1 MRRKDEERRRAREL
15 RAEGRSLNA
24 IAAELGVAKS
34 SVSVW
39 VRDMPRPSGPA
50 PLPPGALASRRLPV
64 WRSGVAR
71 RCGRCGHLLPIE
83 FFNRLRDGH
92 QWWCRACFRAYFAE
106 RGDIHRQQSG
116 KARRARAARARAHIL
131 KRLAS
136 ASCVDCGV
144 ADIVVL
150 EFDHVAGKLRD
161 IARLISDGV
170 PLGRIDEEIER
181 CEIVCV
187 NCHRRR
193 TAMRSGWLRADPEW
207 REKIAGRRSRVL
219 ENVGLALDALSR
231 SGCVDCGE
239 RDLCVL
245 EFDHVGTKR
254 AAVMKLAWNG
264 SRLED
269 VRREIAECQVRCGN
283 CHRRCTAERGGHYRH
298 AASIL
303 ARRL

>member
-1 MRRKDEERRRAREL
+1 
-15 RAEGRSLNA
+15 
-24 IAAELGVAKS
+24 
-34 SVSVW
+34 
-39 VRDMPRPSGPA
+39 
-50 PLPPGALASRRLPV
+50 
-64 WRSGVAR
+64 
-71 RCGRCGHLLPIE
+71 
-83 FFNRLRDGH
+83 
-92 QWWCRACFRAYFAE
+92 
-106 RGDIHRQQSG
+106 
-116 KARRARAARARAHIL
+116 
-131 KRLAS
+131 
-136 ASCVDCGV
+136 V